1 MRAVREGNRGAALRV
16 PYDYVTP
23 DDWVPAGFPLGTW
36 LADQRKT
43 HKAGRLDAGRVKQLD
58 GLGMVWSHQD
68 VAFEE
73 GLTAARAWAAVH
85 GHLLPPATAVWD
97 GYPVGTWA
105 KNQRFAARSAD
116 QNAQRREA
124 GLPVPSS
131 AGALTETRRAALE
144 EIDPGWC
151 PVWDTGWQRCFRLVQ
166 NLLQNGGVLPVVV
179 GKVIVQGE
187 DLGRWV
193 AAQRHGWEQLLPAQQ
208 WLLEN
213 VLGIEPAEETER
225 PVKRTQDTMWA
236 LNLRAAQQFHAR
248 EGHLRVPRKHVEHLE
263 GAAEGIAGPGSQAGA
278 GEPVGVKLGAW
289 LDNVRKRAAKLSA
302 ERRADLDHLGMRW

>member
-1 MRAVREGNRGAALRV
+1 ME
-16 PYDYVTP
+16 
-23 DDWVPAGFPLGTW
+23 
-36 LADQRKT
+36 
-43 HKAGRLDAGRVKQLD
+43 QLD

-97 GYPVGTWA
+97 GYPVGAWA
-105 KNQRFAARSAD
+105 KNQRYAARAAD
-116 QNAQRREA
+116 TNARRRDA
-124 GLPVPSS
+124 GLLVPSS
-131 AGALTETRRAALE
+131 AGALTEARRAALE

-166 NLLQNGGVLPVVV
+166 NLLQDGGVLPVVV

-193 AAQRHGWEQLLPAQQ
+193 AAQRLGWEQLLPAQQ

-213 VLGIEPAEETER
+213 VLGIEPAEEAER
-225 PVKRTQDTMWA
+225 PVRRTQDDMWA
-236 LNLRAAQQFHAR
+236 LNLTAARQFHGR
-248 EGHLRVPRKHVEHLE
+248 EGHLRVPRKHAEHLE
-263 GAAEGIAGPGSQAGA
+263 MEEGPGGRQGGAEG
-278 GEPVGVKLGAW
+278 VVVVKLGMW
-289 LDNVRKRAAKLSA
+289 LDNVRKRADRLT
-302 ERRADLDHLGMRW
+302 EQRRADLDQLGMRW